1 MRPLVMRAASA
12 MGHHH
17 VAAAAAMAQLVE
29 LRARLG
35 ALLADRGPSSAAMAS
50 AQGPPQATAGPPA
63 QEVSH
68 AAAQPRILARRGGPP
83 SKDPGAST
91 DPGSLEPAA
100 DADWDAG
107 RVADKGFDRVPA
119 PPGPA
124 LPARLADD
132 VREALRVAARA
143 LAALGEPDD
152 VEGLRV
158 HSARV
163 FAPLPG
169 LLTGCGL
176 ACKSHSQVLTDHR
189 TIERVLW
196 SGLLRVICAW
206 AYGKICAWAYG
217 RLCASQYRCM
227 LA

>member
-1 MRPLVMRAASA
+1 MQACQEWGARVRPLVMRAASA
-12 MGHHH
+12 VGHHH
-17 VAAAAAMAQLVE
+17 IAAAAAMAQLAE

-35 ALLADRGPSSAAMAS
+35 ALLGDRDPSAPTAS
-50 AQGPPQATAGPPA
+50 AQGPPQATAAPHA
-63 QEVSH
+63 QESSQ
-68 AAAQPRILARRGGPP
+68 AAAQPRILARRGGLP
-83 SKDPGAST
+83 SKDPEVSENR
-91 DPGSLEPAA
+91 PLEFAA

-107 RVADKGFDRVPA
+107 RAANRGTERVPA
-119 PPGPA
+119 TPGPA
-124 LPARLADD
+124 PPARLADD

-176 ACKSHSQVLTDHR
+176 LCKSHPQV
-189 TIERVLW
+189 
-196 SGLLRVICAW
+196 
-206 AYGKICAWAYG
+206 
-217 RLCASQYRCM
+217 
-227 LA
+227 